1 MHCHRNSLRT
11 ELALQLEMPGVTS
24 DSGLTLR
31 AMTVIGQVIV
41 PNLIPVTHDEW
52 RFARGTES
60 GVAFNVMHIA
70 SIHIM
75 QAGT

>member
-1 MHCHRNSLRT
+1 MHCHRNSPRA
-11 ELALQLEMPGVTS
+11 ELALHLEMLEVTS

-31 AMTVIGQVIV
+31 TMSIIGQMIV
-41 PNLIPVTHDEW
+41 LNLIPVAHDEW

-60 GVAFNVMHIA
+60 GVAFNIMHIA